1 MSYPSPSLSCLSV
14 DHIWVFK
21 CAQLRLRD
29 TVSAIGI
36 SGEASEGEEGEL
48 PSAAERKSLSA
59 ATAALL
65 KDLRSRS
72 SVKSVRDICQLTSGV
87 RALRALLPGPVTTQR
102 LCGQDKSIINWPQYA
117 ETSYAPIL
125 NSLIDKF
132 NFCWPL
138 PGYQLDED
146 INNFFIVEHCFQ
158 FSFEILSVLCRR
170 LKTAEKWQIRGI
182 VALITSYTRS
192 DCLLAAIVDISY
204 MVQDQQI
211 NLNTSASNFSQW
223 QQYVQFLMSVP
234 SRVANRLQSEL
245 PDEFVPEAYCR
256 YLVFNYCRAI
266 DFMASSCYHVDA
278 AYMVKFNAHLLSKII
293 VNFNAF
299 CQSKPI
305 LDMIGIFVSWTGSM
319 EPLAYLRRRL
329 IQNTLDIITRPAIE
343 SLAVMLMQNVRIDY
357 RLKTYHTSPLCN
369 ILGRAVC
376 TNKDWEYVL
385 CTKIP
390 LMCHFPAENSLLLE
404 NLMVYLSLSI
414 EERDL
419 KKANKLSDLAL
430 KLSGAWANKNGLAN
444 LPFHQRI
451 YLSQALI
458 LSVNYL
464 THISRFQI
472 EHNYI
477 NLIRENLYG
486 GVPLYLESSDPLV
499 RCVGMSTAQLALNTL
514 AMNEPKFENRQMLEF
529 DFSDL
534 GGASQLHQRL
544 KNLTK
549 KCVVDVSYVPSGED
563 CKFSYPDGDEILRG
577 IALKLFESY
586 DFIPDYTIG
595 KNIDANSEENPRGKI
610 MEQKV
615 TIHSPPTSSGSSAF
629 QITGDLELDSDDDL
643 EPFDMSG
650 DVSDYRIPRPKFLR
664 DLRDCLVETD
674 DPELFAE
681 CLDMTE
687 DMVYAQ
693 LPNDDSQLAIELL
706 DVLMLLDRRFPVE
719 EFTEKRLSACISVV
733 CVFPEPTAEHICREF
748 HSPVGKYSVNTR
760 LLFLDVLT
768 ESAGRLSFS
777 SKSKAEQAKVAKAQ
791 SNKPTVKVKEE
802 KPRAEVIRERLMAK
816 TKYYHSRSQHPF
828 AKARRNI
835 YCKVAKSFF
844 YPLLYGFGKHQFT
857 LKGYNMAKDSDN
869 LLLQHY
875 LAAIAMLL
883 VASKNCPDAP
893 KFCQVALELVWTLR
907 YNQDDNIR
915 LGAMSILATAI
926 LHVPSAILQ
935 ATCMEQLMEMKM
947 WLTDSSSTHTSGKML
962 TDSQA
967 FARAALNLLNNYMI
981 DLNPDLLL

>member
-1 MSYPSPSLSCLSV
+1 M
-14 DHIWVFK
+14 
-21 CAQLRLRD
+21 
-29 TVSAIGI
+29 SAIGI
-36 SGEASEGEEGEL
+36 SGEAGEGEEGGEGQKEGEL
-48 PSAAERKSLSA
+48 PPTAERKSLSA
-59 ATAALL
+59 ASTALL
-65 KDLRSRS
+65 QDVRSRT
-72 SVKSVRDICQLTSGV
+72 SVKSVRDICLLTARM
-87 RALRALLPGPVTTQR
+87 RALRALLPGPLTTQR

-125 NSLIDKF
+125 NSLVDKF
-132 NFCWPL
+132 NFCWPF
-138 PGYQLDED
+138 PGDQLDED
-146 INNFFIVEHCFQ
+146 VANFFIVEHCFE
-158 FSFEILSVLCRR
+158 FSFEILSALCLR
-170 LKTAEKWQIRGI
+170 LKTAEKSQIRGI
-182 VALITSYTRS
+182 VALIISYMRS
-192 DCLLAAIVDISY
+192 DCLLAAIVNISY
-204 MVQDQQI
+204 MVQDEQI

-223 QQYVQFLMSVP
+223 QQYVQFLVSVP
-234 SRVANRLQSEL
+234 SRVANRLQTDL
-245 PDEFVPEAYCR
+245 PHEFVPEAYCR

-293 VNFNAF
+293 VNFHDF
-299 CQSKPI
+299 CQSEPI
-305 LDMIGIFVSWTGSM
+305 LNMISILVSWTGSM

-343 SLAVMLMQNVRIDY
+343 SLAVMLMQNVHIDY

-404 NLMVYLSLSI
+404 NLMVYLSLCI
-414 EERDL
+414 EDEDI
-419 KKANKLSDLAL
+419 KKPNKMSELAL
-430 KLSGAWANKNGLAN
+430 KISGAWASKNGLAN
-444 LPFHQRI
+444 LPFHHRI

-464 THISRFQI
+464 THISRCQL

-477 NLIRENLYG
+477 NLIRENLYA

-514 AMNEPKFENRQMLEF
+514 AMNEPKFENRPMLEF

-534 GGASQLHQRL
+534 GEASQVHQRL
-544 KNLTK
+544 KNLIK
-549 KCVVDVSYVPSGED
+549 KCVVDVSYVPSEED
-563 CKFSYPDGDEILRG
+563 CKVSYPDGDQILREVG
-577 IALKLFESY
+577 FTLYEFYGLNPENAHA
-586 DFIPDYTIG
+586 D
-595 KNIDANSEENPRGKI
+595 SEETPRTKVA
-610 MEQKV
+610 EQKV
-615 TIHSPPTSSGSSAF
+615 FAPPAPSGSSVF
-629 QITGDLELDSDDDL
+629 KIVGDLELDSDDDL

-650 DVSDYRIPRPKFLR
+650 DLPAYKMKRPKFLR

-674 DPELFAE
+674 DPEVFAE
-681 CLDMTE
+681 CLDTAE
-687 DMVYAQ
+687 DMIYAQ
-693 LPNDDSQLAIELL
+693 LPNDDSELAIELL
-706 DVLMLLDRRFPVE
+706 DVLMHLDRRFPVE

-733 CVFPEPTAEHICREF
+733 CVFPVHTAEHICREF

-760 LLFLDVLT
+760 LLFLDVLS

-777 SKSKAEQAKVAKAQ
+777 SKSKAEQVKVAKAQ

-828 AKARRNI
+828 AKAQRNI

-857 LKGYNMAKDSDN
+857 LKGHNMAKDSDN

-907 YNQDDNIR
+907 YNENDNIR

-926 LHVPSAILQ
+926 LHVPSAVLQ
-935 ATCMEQLMEMKM
+935 ATCMDQLMEMKL
-947 WLTDSSSTHTSGKML
+947 WLTDSSSPHVSGKML

-967 FARAALNLLNNYMI
+967 FARAALNLLNNYMV
-981 DLNPDLLL
+981 DLNPDMLL